1 MAKFYPVLKKLS
13 LAGFS
18 FFAVTFAV
26 YYFNLDMKLTAA
38 MEPVLEY
45 FYDKVDILSW
55 RFFAFYD
62 AALCALSRR
71 FSQYCAPSSHA
82 AVFSFVCSRGE

>member
-13 LAGFS
+13 LAGYS
-18 FFAVTFAV
+18 IFAETVPV

-45 FYDKVDILSW
+45 FYD
-55 RFFAFYD
+55 
-62 AALCALSRR
+62 
-71 FSQYCAPSSHA
+71 
-82 AVFSFVCSRGE
+82 